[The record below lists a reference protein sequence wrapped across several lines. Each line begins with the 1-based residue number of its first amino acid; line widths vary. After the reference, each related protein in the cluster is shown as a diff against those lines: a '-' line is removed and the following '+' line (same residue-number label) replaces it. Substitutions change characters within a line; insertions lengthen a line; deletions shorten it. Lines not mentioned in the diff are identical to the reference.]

1 MAVIKMMTYKG
12 AELTFLNRDKLVRLS
27 CYRILST
34 GLLPDPERGKR
45 GETIGKNE
53 GKRGENEGRTREKRG
68 KNEGKTREERG
79 KNARL
84 QLTERVLPA
93 RGGVVEVVT
102 CANPFGASLHVGRN
116 FAEFLFI

>member
-45 GETIGKNE
+45 GET
-53 GKRGENEGRTREKRG
+53 REKRG
-68 KNEGKTREERG
+68 KTRGERGENEGKTREERG
-79 KNARL
+79 KNEGRTRENARL
-84 QLTERVLPA
+84 QLTERVLQA

-102 CANPFGASLHVGRN
+102 CANPFGASHHVGRN
-116 FAEFLFI
+116 FAEFLLI